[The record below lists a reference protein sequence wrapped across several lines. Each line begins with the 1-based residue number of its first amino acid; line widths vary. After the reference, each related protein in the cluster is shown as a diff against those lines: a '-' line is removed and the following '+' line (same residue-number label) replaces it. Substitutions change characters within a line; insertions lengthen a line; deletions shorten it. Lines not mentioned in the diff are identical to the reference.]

1 MRFHINVGR
10 SPPSSITRILLLYHH
25 FLSFKVDITVA
36 SFFLEVKVI
45 RLLASN
51 YRLVFLLYRILH
63 SLLQQYLF
71 FTTIYQGLKFKM
83 KNTLSLVA
91 LAAGIS
97 QVAATGFGFQS
108 APKFTCPDNTNNVC
122 LPEIVGGIDWSDLPF
137 GGFSSYK
144 GFKWSGFTCAEK
156 FGKRDELA
164 ARTFQSKCVTGTAAS
179 DKASCPKI
187 SCDKS
192 QGVTKTSIKKF
203 QVSAEFDCDL
213 EFHYSMPD
221 GSTCKHRSPCKA
233 SGTVIENTQCGGAT
247 DVTIVYPQQPK
258 KPKNTCEIGIH
269 HIDFDCSGPQ
279 PTKSAPSYS
288 VSIPTHATS
297 VPSVSTYSAS
307 IPAISSSSSAPGS
320 SSYAVSTP
328 ASSSS
333 YSASVPAVSSSSSA
347 AVSSSYAVSSPSSS
361 ATEATVSTS
370 VSSAS
375 SSATEA
381 TVSTAVSSASS
392 SATEATSSTVAIGT
406 TSSETASASSFSVTS
421 YLSTSTVFTT
431 SVQTITSC
439 APTVT
444 NCPAGSTAY
453 TTVTIPVS
461 TTICPVTETLGVSTP
476 AAQPTGSAAS
486 SPAESASASAPVESS
501 AQSSPAESTSAS
513 VPAGSSAQSSPVA
526 SSATLAASSSTS
538 PAGPVETLPCP
549 SVVPSCLNTWMFS
562 VGCKDNTDSACYCPD
577 ANFTQNVFTCL
588 YAYGESDE
596 VISEAISYFQ
606 GICAPFVS
614 SNPGIATGAETI
626 TTILT
631 ATPTTV
637 PAAVTTIE
645 VDTTVVVPCTNE
657 VGETI
662 PSSSSTVTVST
673 SLTVPGVVFSTVTS
687 GPSSTGV
694 AVVPGTYVAT
704 APAAAPTA
712 PTATQTAAG
721 GAAPYPT
728 VGGSTTLFTY
738 APSGTG
744 AVHPTSA
751 PASIPV
757 AGAARVGTGMGLLG
771 FAGMLIAA
779 AL

>member
-1 MRFHINVGR
+1 
-10 SPPSSITRILLLYHH
+10 
-25 FLSFKVDITVA
+25 
-36 SFFLEVKVI
+36 
-45 RLLASN
+45 
-51 YRLVFLLYRILH
+51 
-63 SLLQQYLF
+63 
-71 FTTIYQGLKFKM
+71 M
-83 KNTLSLVA
+83 KNTLSLIA
-91 LAAGIS
+91 LAAGLS
-97 QVAATGFGFQS
+97 QATATGFGFNS
-108 APKFTCPDNTNNVC
+108 APKFTCPDNTDNVC
-122 LPEIVGGIDWSDLPF
+122 QPDIVGGIDWSDLPF

-144 GFKWSGFTCAEK
+144 GFKWTGFTCSEK

-164 ARTFQSKCVTGTAAS
+164 ARTFQSKCATGKATS
-179 DKASCPKI
+179 DKGSSPKI

-192 QGVTKTSIKKF
+192 KGVNKTSIKKF
-203 QVSAEFDCDL
+203 QVSTEFDCDL

-247 DVTIVYPQQPK
+247 DVTVVYPKQPK
-258 KPKNTCEIGIH
+258 KPKDTCDIGIH
-269 HIDFDCSGPQ
+269 HIDFDCSGPKPSKPAQ
-279 PTKSAPSYS
+279 SYS
-288 VSIPTHATS
+288 VSIPTYATS
-297 VPSVSTYSAS
+297 VPSAVTSSSSVATVSTYSAS
-307 IPAISSSSSAPGS
+307 TPSISSSSSAPASSSYAASTPASSFTYSASVPAGSSSSSAVVS

-328 ASSSS
+328 
-333 YSASVPAVSSSSSA
+333 SSSA
-347 AVSSSYAVSSPSSS
+347 SQ
-361 ATEATVSTS
+361 
-370 VSSAS
+370 
-375 SSATEA
+375 
-381 TVSTAVSSASS
+381 
-392 SATEATSSTVAIGT
+392 ATSSTAAVGT
-406 TSSETASASSFSVTS
+406 TSSETVSASSYSVTS

-476 AAQPTGSAAS
+476 ATQPTGYPSS
-486 SPAESASASAPVESS
+486 SPAESASA
-501 AQSSPAESTSAS
+501 
-513 VPAGSSAQSSPVA
+513 PAGSSAQSSPVA
-526 SSATLAASSSTS
+526 SSATLPASSSTS

-549 SVVPSCLNTWMFS
+549 GVVPSCLNTWLFS

-577 ANFTQNVFTCL
+577 ANFTQNIFNCL

-606 GICAPFVS
+606 GICAPFVP

-631 ATPTTV
+631 ATPTTI

-645 VDTTVVVPCTNE
+645 VATTVVVPCTNE
-657 VGETI
+657 AGETI

-704 APAAAPTA
+704 APVAAPTAPAA
-712 PTATQTAAG
+712 PTATQTPAG

-728 VGGSTTLFTY
+728 VVGGSTTLFTS

-744 AVHPTSA
+744 AVYPTSA
-751 PASIPV
+751 PSSIPV
-757 AGAARVGTGMGLLG
+757 AGAARVGAGMGLLG
-771 FAGMLIAA
+771 FAGMVLAA